1 MLHFPQFPINACRRA
16 SNTSK
21 EQLIVSVR
29 YQRNQVFGL
38 LCDRPLFEVFYFSM
52 CAEQFL
58 TDGDISVDIGI
69 AAAPVIT
76 ANYIESYHKV
86 NDDFRYIVEY
96 TAVLDRL

>member
-1 MLHFPQFPINACRRA
+1 MRA
-16 SNTSK
+16 GVPAT
-21 EQLIVSVR
+21 L
-29 YQRNQVFGL
+29 QRNNW
-38 LCDRPLFEVFYFSM
+38 LFQWDTREIRSLASYVIDHFLKFSILSM

>member
-1 MLHFPQFPINACRRA
+1 
-16 SNTSK
+16 
-21 EQLIVSVR
+21 
-29 YQRNQVFGL
+29 
-38 LCDRPLFEVFYFSM
+38 M

-96 TAVLDRL
+96 TAVLDLL

>member
-1 MLHFPQFPINACRRA
+1 
-16 SNTSK
+16 
-21 EQLIVSVR
+21 
-29 YQRNQVFGL
+29 
-38 LCDRPLFEVFYFSM
+38 M

-86 NDDFRYIVEY
+86 NDDFRYIVEQQCWISFKWCN
-96 TAVLDRL
+96 VQ